1 MEFTVKEVTVDQ
13 LYEELGRLRA
23 IGWGGSL
30 INWHT
35 SRSHIGL
42 GITMSLALN
51 RDEAPANSISYGS
64 PGANPSAHV
73 SGAGLGASVKAQ

>member
-1 MEFTVKEVTVDQ
+1 MDPLHMEFTVKEVTVDQ

-51 RDEAPANSISYGS
+51 RDEAPNSVSYQGS
-64 PGANPSAHV
+64 GIP
-73 SGAGLGASVKAQ
+73 GAGLAASAKAQ